1 MMDKNK
7 SDQEKN
13 RSGNQGQKPAT
24 EGRAINKGFSA
35 DKPKPDL
42 PRMESKPPAGPKK

>member
-1 MMDKNK
+1 MDKKTN
-7 SDQEKN
+7 QGGKN
-13 RSGNQGQKPAT
+13 QSGNQAPKPAS

-35 DKPKPDL
+35 DKPKPDF